1 MTLTTVNGDSGVR
14 KQSQNR
20 RTNLDTIS
28 QIGIIRKRLD
38 VLSQIYYYNLW
49 DIICYIQKYF
59 ISLYYEFQ
67 YRKFSTGKQ
76 SSPTGKW

>member
-38 VLSQIYYYNLW
+38 VLSQIIL
-49 DIICYIQKYF
+49 
-59 ISLYYEFQ
+59 
-67 YRKFSTGKQ
+67 
-76 SSPTGKW
+76 